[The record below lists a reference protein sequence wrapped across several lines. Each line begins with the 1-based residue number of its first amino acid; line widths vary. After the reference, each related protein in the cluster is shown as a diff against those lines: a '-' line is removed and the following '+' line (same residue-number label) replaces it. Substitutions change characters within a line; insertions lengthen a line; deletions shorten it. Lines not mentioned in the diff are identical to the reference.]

1 MHSVSTKPTLN
12 LMNHLSPRD
21 VHQNRLLTNKQHSR
35 INRNLNSTSMK
46 TIRIPLNFKTIA
58 FIFGMFAVVACA
70 TISNFDQQAY
80 VYTTSV
86 KVDALNL
93 MDQATTDF
101 AGHSK
106 EVKELQTQLQKIY
119 EYEKNRPKNEI
130 TLKQWDILLN
140 PEGHLLGG
148 FLKRWET
155 QKTLNKTFVTE
166 ARKLVDKAFDQIAG
180 LESKKIKAS
189 DI

>member
-1 MHSVSTKPTLN
+1 METVK
-12 LMNHLSPRD
+12 LS
-21 VHQNRLLTNKQHSR
+21 LKL
-35 INRNLNSTSMK
+35 
-46 TIRIPLNFKTIA
+46 KTIA
-58 FIFGMFAVVACA
+58 FLFGLVALVGCA

-80 VYTTSV
+80 IYTTSV
-86 KVDALNL
+86 KVDAINI
-93 MDQATTDF
+93 MDLATTDYT
-101 AGHSK
+101 AHSK

-130 TLKQWDILLN
+130 TLKQWDILLD

-148 FLKRWET
+148 FIKRWES
-155 QKTLNKTFVTE
+155 QKTLSKTFVIE
-166 ARKLVDKAFDQIAG
+166 AKKLVDKAFDQIAG

>member
-1 MHSVSTKPTLN
+1 MRVS
-12 LMNHLSPRD
+12 R
-21 VHQNRLLTNKQHSR
+21 NKL
-35 INRNLNSTSMK
+35 IRNTTSME
-46 TIRIPLNFKTIA
+46 TIRISLKFKTIA
-58 FIFGMFAVVACA
+58 FIFGLIAFVGCA

-80 VYTTSV
+80 IYTTSV
-86 KVDALNL
+86 KVDALNV
-93 MDQATTDF
+93 MDLATNDF
-101 AGHSK
+101 AAHSK

-130 TLKQWDILLN
+130 TLKQWDILLD

-148 FLKRWET
+148 YLNRWET
-155 QKTLNKTFVTE
+155 QKTLSKTFVTE
-166 ARKLVDKAFDQIAG
+166 AKKLVDKAFDQIAG

>member
-1 MHSVSTKPTLN
+1 MHRVSTIDTRATKVRGSRNKPI
-12 LMNHLSPRD
+12 
-21 VHQNRLLTNKQHSR
+21 TNT
-35 INRNLNSTSMK
+35 ISME
-46 TIRIPLNFKTIA
+46 TIRISLKLKTIA
-58 FIFGMFAVVACA
+58 FIFGLFAFVGCA

-80 VYTTSV
+80 IYTTSV
-86 KVDALNL
+86 KVDALNVMEL
-93 MDQATTDF
+93 ATTDF
-101 AGHSK
+101 AAHSK

-130 TLKQWDILLN
+130 TLKQWDILLD

-148 FLKRWET
+148 YLKRWET
-155 QKTLNKTFVTE
+155 QKTLSKTLVTE
-166 ARKLVDKAFDQIAG
+166 AKKLVDKAFDQIAG

>member
-1 MHSVSTKPTLN
+1 METIK
-12 LMNHLSPRD
+12 LSFK
-21 VHQNRLLTNKQHSR
+21 L
-35 INRNLNSTSMK
+35 
-46 TIRIPLNFKTIA
+46 KTIA
-58 FIFGMFAVVACA
+58 FLFGLFTLVGCA

-80 VYTTSV
+80 IYTTSV
-86 KVDALNL
+86 KVDALNV
-93 MDQATTDF
+93 MDLATNDYS
-101 AGHSK
+101 ARSK

-130 TLKQWDILLN
+130 TLKQWDILLD

-148 FLKRWET
+148 FIKRWEM
-155 QKTLNKTFVTE
+155 QKTLSKTFVIE
-166 ARKLVDKAFDQIAG
+166 AKKLVDKAFDQIAG